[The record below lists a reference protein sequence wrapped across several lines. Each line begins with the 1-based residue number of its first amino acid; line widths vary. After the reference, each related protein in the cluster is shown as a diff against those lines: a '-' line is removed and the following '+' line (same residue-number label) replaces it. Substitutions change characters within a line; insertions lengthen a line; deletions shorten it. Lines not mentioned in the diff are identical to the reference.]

1 VVLVAWASPP
11 LSLLWSQRMRTS
23 QSGAATVAAATSA
36 AAAAPPLPPV
46 SPSEHTSIKIH
57 GTCTPPRNTMPHAD
71 AHHAHALVPTQAMIH
86 RHRFLRTQPMSAK
99 RVPWAPTHQS
109 ESMPKLP
116 AKFVVVRCVHAWICM
131 PHATSVRRH
140 EMPCPT
146 SSPPCL
152 AIRTRRH
159 PAAPFLGLRRRH
171 AQLPPPPAPP
181 LTKPVPPIF
190 PERRATARWNASVS
204 AGSVGP
210 RFACQWPSTL
220 AGRCGMPP

>member
-1 VVLVAWASPP
+1 MRAVDGVQGRGPTRAGTLRLGATYRNRLDRDTFAQRVVLVAWASPP

-46 SPSEHTSIKIH
+46 SPSEHTSNKIH

-116 AKFVVVRCVHAWICM
+116 ATFVVVHSSSVCACMDMHAACNIR
-131 PHATSVRRH
+131 S
-140 EMPCPT
+140 PT
-146 SSPPCL
+146 
-152 AIRTRRH
+152 
-159 PAAPFLGLRRRH
+159 
-171 AQLPPPPAPP
+171 
-181 LTKPVPPIF
+181 
-190 PERRATARWNASVS
+190 
-204 AGSVGP
+204 
-210 RFACQWPSTL
+210 
-220 AGRCGMPP
+220 

>member
-1 VVLVAWASPP
+1 MRAVDGVQGRGPTRAGSGTLRLGATYRNRLDRDTFAQRVVLVAWASPP

-46 SPSEHTSIKIH
+46 SPSEHTSNKIH

-116 AKFVVVRCVHAWICM
+116 AKLVVVRSSSVCACMDMHAACNIR
-131 PHATSVRRH
+131 S
-140 EMPCPT
+140 PT
-146 SSPPCL
+146 
-152 AIRTRRH
+152 
-159 PAAPFLGLRRRH
+159 
-171 AQLPPPPAPP
+171 
-181 LTKPVPPIF
+181 
-190 PERRATARWNASVS
+190 
-204 AGSVGP
+204 
-210 RFACQWPSTL
+210 
-220 AGRCGMPP
+220 

>member
-1 VVLVAWASPP
+1 VSTGGRRTGARGGRGPGARANPRWHTSLRSDYRNRLDRDTFAQRVVLVAWASPP

-46 SPSEHTSIKIH
+46 SPSEHTSNKIH

-116 AKFVVVRCVHAWICM
+116 AKLVVVRSSSVCACMDMHAACNIR
-131 PHATSVRRH
+131 S
-140 EMPCPT
+140 PT
-146 SSPPCL
+146 
-152 AIRTRRH
+152 
-159 PAAPFLGLRRRH
+159 
-171 AQLPPPPAPP
+171 
-181 LTKPVPPIF
+181 
-190 PERRATARWNASVS
+190 
-204 AGSVGP
+204 
-210 RFACQWPSTL
+210 
-220 AGRCGMPP
+220 